1 MENRSALDRIET
13 SNFITIEER
22 HRELNARE
30 RLEKR
35 KQQFSSSKKKKGA
48 NFFGRTVKP
57 FKSINFNRIKNTRKN
72 GFGKIKSEDPL
83 VHSMLRN
90 LAVCIIAVLAIYGI
104 KMIDTPITNSIT
116 AGVKQAIS
124 YELNIDQTLGKL
136 QFVNE
141 GTTATQAFSGVP
153 EMNYPITGEVKT
165 SFADSN
171 STGITL
177 LGIKGAT
184 VTAAAGGTVALVG
197 EDSSL
202 GKYVQIKHTD
212 AIYSTY
218 YGLTGITVKKSDA
231 VTSTQKIG
239 SLNTTELLFEVKNNG
254 RPVDPKQFIK
264 DAN

>member
-1 MENRSALDRIET
+1 MENRSALDHIET
-13 SNFITIEER
+13 SSFVTVEER

-35 KQQFSSSKKKKGA
+35 RQQFSTPKKKKGA
-48 NFFGRTVKP
+48 NFFKRSSRT
-57 FKSINFNRIKNTRKN
+57 FKSINFDRIKNARRN
-72 GFGKIKSEDPL
+72 GFSKFKSQDPL

-104 KMIDTPITNSIT
+104 KMIDSPITNSIT
-116 AGVKQAIS
+116 ASVKQAIS

-141 GTTATQAFSGVP
+141 ATTSTQTFSGVP

-177 LGIKGAT
+177 LGVKGAT
-184 VTAAAGGTVALVG
+184 VTAAAGGTVAIVG
-197 EDSSL
+197 EDSTL

-212 AIYSTY
+212 AIYSSY
-218 YGLTGITVKKSDA
+218 YGLTSITVKKGDT

-239 SLNTTELLFEVKNNG
+239 VLNSTELLFEVKNNG

-264 DAN
+264 DGD